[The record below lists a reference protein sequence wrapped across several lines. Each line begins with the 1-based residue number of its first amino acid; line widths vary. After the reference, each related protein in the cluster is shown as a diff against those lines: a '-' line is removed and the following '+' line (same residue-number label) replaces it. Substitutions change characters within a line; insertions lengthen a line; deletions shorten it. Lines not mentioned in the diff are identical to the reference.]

1 MTLFTPAITARSII
15 GNATLI
21 TGYLIDPALVE
32 RVLGGDDEG
41 WDEAVEK
48 VLKAAV
54 DLGID
59 APGQLG
65 LCIFREGEPN
75 ECRQ

>member
-48 VLKAAV
+48 VLEVAEN
-54 DLGID
+54 LGID
-59 APGQLG
+59 TAGK
-65 LCIFREGEPN
+65 IV
-75 ECRQ
+75 

>member
-1 MTLFTPAITARSII
+1 MTTFTPRILTHHSH

-48 VLKAAV
+48 VLEVAEN
-54 DLGID
+54 LGID
-59 APGQLG
+59 TAGK
-65 LCIFREGEPN
+65 IV
-75 ECRQ
+75 